1 MNRIFAALGRRIEK
15 NPFKILLVS
24 VFIFAVL
31 MTGARV
37 IRMATGNET
46 LVDTDHTVYQ
56 SNEKMEKTFGG
67 DSILILF
74 QGEKKDLLG
83 LETLEKMFELQK
95 RFEYEEEVRTI
106 LSPLQFF
113 IV

>member
-15 NPFKILLVS
+15 NPFKILIIS

-56 SNEKMEKTFGG
+56 SNEKMEETFGG
-67 DSILILF
+67 DSVLILF
-74 QGEKKDLLG
+74 QGEKDDLLG
-83 LETLEKMFELQK
+83 LETSE
-95 RFEYEEEVRTI
+95 
-106 LSPLQFF
+106 SP
-113 IV
+113 V